1 MVTFLEVLISVL
13 KQSEQIHFLQLDEST
28 DIIADITNRQRD
40 RNGSRPSFLTIG
52 NVTSCVGWKGF
63 QNL

>member
-28 DIIADITNRQRD
+28 VIADITNRQMD
-40 RNGSRPSFLTIG
+40 INGSRPSFLTIG
-52 NVTSCVGWKGF
+52 NVTSFVG
-63 QNL
+63 